1 MRADRTGHREGTAG
15 IVVALAR
22 DAQLG
27 DDAKQPLRAIEG
39 QLAAYR
45 KYAILALDLATDD
58 VNMGLA
64 ALQTADSNFQ
74 ELRRALD
81 ALVDIEKKLAQTRYE
96 EAAATSRNAS
106 ILAGVVFFL
115 AIVGSGLMGAFV
127 TRSVTGQ
134 MGGEPE
140 YAVQVARRVADGDLA
155 SPIATDAR
163 DRSSVLSAM
172 RNMVERLA
180 QVVGEVRTSAAALSG
195 ASAQVNSTAQILSKG
210 TLEQA
215 A

>member
-115 AIVGSGLMGAFV
+115 AIVGSALISAFLPPPAPPPIDA
-127 TRSVTGQ
+127 Q
-134 MGGEPE
+134 PE
-140 YAVQVARRVADGDLA
+140 
-155 SPIATDAR
+155 S
-163 DRSSVLSAM
+163 
-172 RNMVERLA
+172 
-180 QVVGEVRTSAAALSG
+180 
-195 ASAQVNSTAQILSKG
+195 
-210 TLEQA
+210 
-215 A
+215 

>member
-140 YAVQVARRVADGDLA
+140 YAVQVARRGADGDLA
-155 SPIATDAR
+155 PPVATAAP
-163 DRSSVLSAM
+163 DRPRGRSAIRKSVQ
-172 RNMVERLA
+172 RLA
-180 QVVGEVRTSAAALSG
+180 HGVGAGRAPPAPPAG
-195 ASAQVNSTAQILSKG
+195 A
-210 TLEQA
+210 
-215 A
+215 